1 MKTYLLLA
9 ALALAQMLFAQTAN
23 DPNRLILQTT
33 SSFFGATAGQHADR
47 HIRQFADYFMRKA
60 TLIDASGAIL
70 IGRDRILTWR
80 DDQAHLTRPAAS
92 RPEKIQSSLIR
103 LLRPDLAIVV
113 AQTRVGV
120 EQPANDLS
128 YNILWRRID
137 GKWYIESCTIT
148 PVVKQ
153 FDTASAVLAPE

>member
-1 MKTYLLLA
+1 MKTCLLLA
-9 ALALAQMLFAQTAN
+9 ALALTQTLFAQAAN
-23 DPNRLILQTT
+23 DPNLFILQTT
-33 SSFFGATAGQHADR
+33 SSFFGATAEQRADR

-60 TLIDASGAIL
+60 TLIDASGAIW

-80 DDQAHLTRPAAS
+80 ENQAHLNRPAES

-103 LLRPDLAIVV
+103 LVRPDLAIVV
-113 AQTRVGV
+113 AQTHVGV
-120 EQPANDLS
+120 EPAANELS

-137 GKWYIESCTIT
+137 GKWYICTIT

-153 FDTASAVLAPE
+153 FDTASAVLARSD